1 MNRGCC
7 IEKHGAYSR
16 RVTRMYKD
24 KRTGPGRKL
33 AMVMNQL
40 IDDLGGASSLTQ
52 AQHLLLDL
60 VRSKLIILMQLGA
73 YLDKQTNIIDGQ
85 GKPLEVLNSLHL
97 NYSKALRQ
105 DLETLCGL
113 DRRAKKPGGGL
124 AAWIAENSR

>member
-1 MNRGCC
+1 MAGAA

-16 RVTRMYKD
+16 RVQRLYKD
-24 KRTGPGRKL
+24 KRTGPGREL
-33 AMVMNQL
+33 ARVMNQL
-40 IDDLGGASSLTQ
+40 IEDLGGASSLTQ

-73 YLDKQTNIIDGQ
+73 YLDKQTNIIGGD

-105 DLETLCGL
+105 DLETLTGL
-113 DRRAKKPGGGL
+113 DRRKAKPGKSL
-124 AAWIAENSR
+124 AAWIQENAK